1 MAILLNDKGDFDSAE
16 LNYKKVLE
24 LQESSLGINDY
35 DTLISANNLGLFY
48 YNNEKF
54 EKAEP
59 LFRRAANGLLDIL
72 GPEHP
77 DTITCMENVALFD
90 N

>member
-1 MAILLNDKGDFDSAE
+1 MIKVILKQLNLIIKSY
-16 LNYKKVLE
+16 LNYTKLH
-24 LQESSLGINDY
+24 QEQTNRRLDY
-35 DTLISANNLGLFY
+35 PQTNLGLFY

-59 LFRRAANGLLDIL
+59 LFRRAANGLLNIL
-72 GPEHP
+72 GPDHP
-77 DTITCMENVALFD
+77 DTITCKENVALFD